1 MGIRVGLAGSKN
13 VSESQII
20 FILSSIMTVFPDAYS
35 ISPESNEELTIL
47 HSFMYIPWA
56 HVPAWSNVV
65 MDTKKYSWKVMASAY
80 K

>member
-47 HSFMYIPWA
+47 HSFMYIP
-56 HVPAWSNVV
+56 
-65 MDTKKYSWKVMASAY
+65 
-80 K
+80 